1 MSGIRAR
8 QKQATQ
14 ERVLLAARTLFLTRP
29 YEDVG
34 VRDIAAE
41 AGVATGTVIGAF
53 GSKADLLNTIVLED
67 IVAQYELIKVAVVG
81 RQTVL
86 DRLMAI
92 GMTCVNYQ
100 GRQLPLLRTSMAHAW
115 VRSAA
120 AERQVRLALQPIL
133 AFVRE
138 ELSTAQFLGD
148 IRADAPLAVV
158 VEMMIDVLVQCYRR
172 MAYDGLTPELV
183 SDELRTRMQV
193 LLAGVASDS
202 SSLTSPLVARV
213 RSVAA

>member
-14 ERVLLAARTLFLTRP
+14 DRVLQAARTLFLTRP

-41 AGVATGTVIGAF
+41 ANVATGTVIGAF
-53 GSKADLLNTIVLED
+53 GSKADLLNTIILDD

-100 GRQLPLLRTSMAHAW
+100 ARQLPLLRTSMAHAW
-115 VRSAA
+115 VRSDA
-120 AERQVRLALQPIL
+120 AERQVRQALQPIL

-158 VEMMIDVLVQCYRR
+158 VEMLIDVLIQCYRR

-183 SDELRTRMQV
+183 ADELRTRIQV

-213 RSVAA
+213 RPAAA

>member
-14 ERVLLAARTLFLTRP
+14 ERVLQAARTLFLTRP

-81 RQTVL
+81 QQTVL
-86 DRLMAI
+86 ERLMAI

-158 VEMMIDVLVQCYRR
+158 VEMLIDVLVQCYRR

-213 RSVAA
+213 RPVAA

>member
-14 ERVLLAARTLFLTRP
+14 DRVLQAARTLFLTRP

-41 AGVATGTVIGAF
+41 ASVATGTVIGAF
-53 GSKADLLNTIVLED
+53 GSKADLLNTIVLDD
-67 IVAQYELIKVAVVG
+67 ILAQYELIKVAVVG

-86 DRLMAI
+86 ERLMAI
-92 GMTCVNYQ
+92 GLTCVNYQ
-100 GRQLPLLRTSMAHAW
+100 ARQLPLLRTSMAHAW
-115 VRSAA
+115 VRSDA
-120 AERQVRLALQPIL
+120 AERQVRRALQPIL

-138 ELSTAQFLGD
+138 VLATAQALGD
-148 IRADAPLAVV
+148 IRPDAPVAVV
-158 VEMMIDVLVQCYRR
+158 VEMLIDVLVQCYRR
-172 MAYDGLTPELV
+172 MAYDGVTPDTV
-183 SDELRTRMQV
+183 ADGLRTRIQV
-193 LLAGVASDS
+193 LLAGVASDA

-213 RSVAA
+213 QPAAA

>member
-202 SSLTSPLVARV
+202 SSLTNPLVARV

>member
-1 MSGIRAR
+1 MTGIRAR

-14 ERVLLAARTLFLTRP
+14 DRVLQAARTLFLTRP
-29 YEDVG
+29 YEEVG

-41 AGVATGTVIGAF
+41 AQVATGTVIGAF
-53 GSKADLLNTIVLED
+53 GSKADLLNTIILDD
-67 IVAQYELIKVAVVG
+67 IATQYELIKVAVVG

-86 DRLMAI
+86 ERLMAI

-100 GRQLPLLRTSMAHAW
+100 ATQLPLLRTSMAQAW
-115 VRSAA
+115 VRSDV
-120 AERQVRLALQPIL
+120 AERQVRRALQPIL

-148 IRADAPLAVV
+148 VRADAPLPVV
-158 VEMMIDVLVQCYRR
+158 VEMLIDVLVQCYRR
-172 MAYDGLTPELV
+172 MAYDGVTPEQV
-183 SDELRTRMQV
+183 TDELRTRIQV
-193 LLAGVASDS
+193 LLAGVASET

-213 RSVAA
+213 RPVAA